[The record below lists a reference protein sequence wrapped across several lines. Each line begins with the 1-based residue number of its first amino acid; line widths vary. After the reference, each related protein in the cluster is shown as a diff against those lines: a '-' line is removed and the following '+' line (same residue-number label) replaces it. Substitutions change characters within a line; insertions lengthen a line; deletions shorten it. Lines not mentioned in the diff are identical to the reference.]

1 LHGFVLRTR
10 PAVSAK
16 KYLKIWTAEGSP
28 LLVISQALRAA
39 LIDKL
44 NAGGDAPLIELG
56 MLYSAPNVA
65 AGLAKLQ
72 SLGADRILALP
83 LFPQYSGASTGA
95 AFDAVAKALMQL
107 RRVPELRFVTSYHAR
122 RDFIAAWC
130 GSIESL
136 WQAQGRSPH
145 ILFSFHGVPQRSI
158 DRGDPY
164 AAQCHQTASELAR
177 ALRLRPDEWSISF
190 QSRVGV
196 ARWLQPYTFELVGQL
211 PGKGIADLT
220 VACPGFAVDCLET
233 LEEIAIENR
242 ERFMSAGG
250 KRFLYVPALNA
261 GSAHAELLA
270 QIVRLHTQGWDRG

>member
-1 LHGFVLRTR
+1 
-10 PAVSAK
+10 
-16 KYLKIWTAEGSP
+16 
-28 LLVISQALRAA
+28 
-39 LIDKL
+39 
-44 NAGGDAPLIELG
+44 
-56 MLYSAPNVA
+56 
-65 AGLAKLQ
+65 
-72 SLGADRILALP
+72 LGADRILVLP

-95 AFDAVAKALMQL
+95 AFDAVAKALIQL

-130 GSIESL
+130 GSIESV
-136 WQAQGRSPH
+136 WQAQGRTPH
-145 ILFSFHGVPQRSI
+145 TLFSFHGVPQRAI

-177 ALRLRPDEWSISF
+177 ALHLRPDEWSISF

-211 PGKGIADLT
+211 PGKGIVDLT

-261 GSAHAELLA
+261 GAAHAELLT
-270 QIVRLHTQGWDRG
+270 QIVRLHTQGWTVR